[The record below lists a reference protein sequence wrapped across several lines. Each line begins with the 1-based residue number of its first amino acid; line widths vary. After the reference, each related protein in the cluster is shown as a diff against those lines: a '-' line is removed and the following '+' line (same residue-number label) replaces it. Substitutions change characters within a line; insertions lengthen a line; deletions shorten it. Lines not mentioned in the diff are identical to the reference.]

1 MRVPFNAYWQFF
13 QQAGT
18 NLMQTYLHWY
28 FPPNYLPSIV
38 LKLRFSL
45 QSEKRLLHDSLK
57 DGLEDKIHI
66 LEEDKTNVDF
76 TSGLWELNSNKSS
89 RQRRKADPLD
99 PDRRKKPVTV
109 TGPYIV
115 YMLQESEIVDDWTQI
130 KKSLTQRKIIDGKL
144 LSVRWKKTRERFSIW
159 QLYIY
164 TRQAVKNKVNHLFMI

>member
-1 MRVPFNAYWQFF
+1 MRQCYNAGPRKGSALSILPAGKHQFY
-13 QQAGT
+13 A
-18 NLMQTYLHWY
+18 NILA
-28 FPPNYLPSIV
+28 
-38 LKLRFSL
+38 LKLSTRLFTFNCVENNFSL

-144 LSVRWKKTRERFSIW
+144 LSVR
-159 QLYIY
+159 
-164 TRQAVKNKVNHLFMI
+164 